1 MALTTYRSAQA
12 ITNQARKEAAYQRAS
27 DLLQHAPAL
36 GIDVLRIQYMSATQ
50 FIEVDLSDPLSAA
63 QRDHLGLQ
71 GPV

>member
-1 MALTTYRSAQA
+1 MARTTSRSAQA
-12 ITNQARKEAAYQRAS
+12 ITTPARNEAAYQRAS
-27 DLLQHAPAL
+27 ARLQHAPAL
-36 GIDVLRIQYMSATQ
+36 GIAVLRIQYMSATQ